1 MYKGGFTWEVRELT
15 VSIQKKHKMYLLKK
29 NNDITELECICVQR
43 WANRYLAPIFG
54 IGVYTK

>member
-43 WANRYLAPIFG
+43 
-54 IGVYTK
+54 

>member
-1 MYKGGFTWEVRELT
+1 MGSEGAYRLHPE
-15 VSIQKKHKMYLLKK
+15 KHKMYLLKK